1 MEAKR
6 MGEGEAMPPPPP
18 PPPLAATSSMTEV
31 TSTLT
36 TSSIQALE
44 ATEKKIIR
52 LMEVAAQATAALSTM
67 DATIENKRQVIA
79 SLNDYF
85 ALVQEVHNELKS
97 HVTTLQ
103 APLPYDN
110 MSYPAKKDFEIAR
123 MQTEVIHSQL
133 LSLRRFLRTSSSSSS
148 SSSSAPPFV

>member
-85 ALVQEVHNELKS
+85 ALVQVPSSPSLS
-97 HVTTLQ
+97 
-103 APLPYDN
+103 
-110 MSYPAKKDFEIAR
+110 S
-123 MQTEVIHSQL
+123 
-133 LSLRRFLRTSSSSSS
+133 LSLSLSFFSSFFFGFFCCAVVGSAQRVKVSCNHPASSPPLRQHVL
-148 SSSSAPPFV
+148 PRQERL